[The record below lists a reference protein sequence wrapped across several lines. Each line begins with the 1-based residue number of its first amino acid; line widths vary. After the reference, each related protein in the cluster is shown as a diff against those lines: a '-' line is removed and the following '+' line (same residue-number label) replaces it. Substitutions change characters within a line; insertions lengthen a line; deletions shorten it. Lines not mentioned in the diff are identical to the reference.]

1 MSKKRVG
8 VNCTLNDLGA
18 DVATPTLVSV
28 KVVEIGNDD
37 RNRKCDGEY
46 AGDDA
51 QRADHL
57 APNTHRCDVTVAD
70 RRHGNDGPPEGA
82 RDWGQLGF
90 RLTGFSV
97 VRRRAEDHHGN
108 QQEKKN
114 MPSSWRLVFMVMPR
128 IRRPCYSNNSC
139 SSSTRCPP
147 PKKPGHLT
155 HRMTPTILVQYQQIL
170 DLAAL
175 VISWGF
181 LMAPI

>member
-1 MSKKRVG
+1 MKARLRMSKKRVG

-108 QQEKKN
+108 QQEKKHAQ
-114 MPSSWRLVFMVMPR
+114 LVETGL
-128 IRRPCYSNNSC
+128 Y
-139 SSSTRCPP
+139 
-147 PKKPGHLT
+147 GHAENTQTL
-155 HRMTPTILVQYQQIL
+155 LQQQQL
-170 DLAAL
+170 
-175 VISWGF
+175 
-181 LMAPI
+181 